1 MKQDSVKQKHVD
13 SYYAATR
20 NFTGDFPVLEG
31 AVDCDVCVIGAGYT
45 GLSSA
50 LFLAEAGYSVT
61 VLEAAKV
68 GFGASGRNGGQLV
81 NSYSRDVDV
90 IEERYG
96 DKTAE
101 ILGSMI
107 FEGADIIRQRI
118 QHYDIQCDYRPG
130 GIFAAMNKKQLKGL
144 AEQKKSWERYG
155 NKNLKMLDAAD
166 IKREIGS
173 DAYVGGLLDMQ
184 GGHIHPLNLALGEAS
199 AIIGLGGKIYEQ
211 SAAVEINYGEPITVR
226 TAKGLVRAKYLLIAG
241 NAYLPQGL
249 DNRVTSK
256 SMPCGSQIVVTE
268 PLSEKQARSLIKN
281 NYCVEDCNYLLDYY
295 RLTADNRLLYGGG
308 VVYGAREPDDIEQL
322 IRPKILKTFPQ
333 LKDVKI
339 DYRWTGNFL
348 LTMSRMPQFGRI
360 EKNAYYMQGY
370 SGHGVTCSH
379 LAGKLIS
386 EMIRGDAERFDA
398 FASLPHMPMIGGRT
412 FSAPL
417 TALGAVYYS
426 LRDRFGI

>member
-1 MKQDSVKQKHVD
+1 MKHTHVN

-20 NFTGDFPVLEG
+20 NLTTDFPALEES
-31 AVDCDVCVIGAGYT
+31 VECDVCVIGAGYT

-61 VLEAAKV
+61 VLEAAQV

-90 IEERYG
+90 IEARYG
-96 DKTAE
+96 EKTARV
-101 ILGSMI
+101 LGSMM

-118 QHYDIQCDYRPG
+118 GHYDIQCDYRPG
-130 GIFAAMNKKQLKGL
+130 GIFAALNKKQLKAL
-144 AEQKKSWERYG
+144 AEQKSSWEAYG
-155 NKNLKMLDAAD
+155 NQNLTMLDAAD
-166 IKREIGS
+166 IKREVGC
-173 DAYVGGLLDMQ
+173 ANYVGGLLDLQ

-199 AIIGLGGKIYEQ
+199 AFIGLGGKIFEQ
-211 SAAVEINYGEPITVR
+211 SAAVEITYGEPITVR
-226 TAKGLVRAKYLLIAG
+226 TARGVVRAKYLLIAG
-241 NAYLPQGL
+241 NAYLAQNL
-249 DNRVTSK
+249 DNRVTAK
-256 SMPCGSQIVVTE
+256 SMPCGSQIAVTE
-268 PLSEKQARSLIKN
+268 PLPENVARSLIAN

-322 IRPKILKTFPQ
+322 IKPKILKTFPQ

-412 FSAPL
+412 FQAPL
-417 TALGAVYYS
+417 TAMGAAYYA

>member
-1 MKQDSVKQKHVD
+1 MQPHVN

-20 NFTGDFPVLEG
+20 NHTDDFPVLEEL
-31 AVDCDVCVIGAGYT
+31 VECDVCVIGAGYT

-90 IEERYG
+90 IEQRYG
-96 DKTAE
+96 EKSAE
-101 ILGSMI
+101 ILGSMM
-107 FEGADIIRQRI
+107 FEGAEIIRQRI

-130 GIFAAMNKKQLKGL
+130 GIFAALNKKQLKGL
-144 AEQKKSWERYG
+144 VEQKSSWERYG
-155 NKNLKMLDAAD
+155 NRNLQLLDAKDMAGEVGCENY
-166 IKREIGS
+166 I
-173 DAYVGGLLDMQ
+173 GGLLDKQ
-184 GGHIHPLNLALGEAS
+184 GGHVHPLNLALGEAS
-199 AIIGLGGKIYEQ
+199 AIVGLGGKIFEQ
-211 SAAVEINYGEPITVR
+211 SAAEEITYGEPNVVR
-226 TAKGLVRAKYLLIAG
+226 TAKGVVRAKYLLIAG
-241 NAYLPQGL
+241 NAYLPQNL
-249 DNRVTSK
+249 DPRVTRK

-268 PLSEKQARSLIKN
+268 PLSEAVARSLITH

-333 LKDVKI
+333 LKNVKI

-386 EMIRGDAERFDA
+386 EVIRGDAERFDA
-398 FASLPHMPMIGGRT
+398 FASLPHMPMFGGRT
-412 FSAPL
+412 FQAPL
-417 TALGAVYYS
+417 TAMGAAYYA
-426 LRDRFGI
+426 LRDRLGI

>member
-1 MKQDSVKQKHVD
+1 MKHTHVN

-20 NFTGDFPVLEG
+20 NLTTDFPVLEES
-31 AVDCDVCVIGAGYT
+31 VECDVCVIGAGYT

-61 VLEAAKV
+61 VLEAAQV

-90 IEERYG
+90 IEARYG
-96 DKTAE
+96 EKTARV
-101 ILGSMI
+101 LGSMM

-118 QHYDIQCDYRPG
+118 GRYDIQCDYRPG
-130 GIFAAMNKKQLKGL
+130 GIFAALNKKQLKAL
-144 AEQKKSWERYG
+144 AEQKSSWEAYG
-155 NKNLKMLDAAD
+155 NQNLTMLDAAD
-166 IKREIGS
+166 IKREVGC
-173 DAYVGGLLDMQ
+173 ANYVGGLLDLQ
-184 GGHIHPLNLALGEAS
+184 GGHIHPLNLALGEAT
-199 AIIGLGGKIYEQ
+199 AFIGLGGKIFEQ
-211 SAAVEINYGEPITVR
+211 SAAVEITYGEPITVR
-226 TAKGLVRAKYLLIAG
+226 TARGVVRAKYLLIAG
-241 NAYLPQGL
+241 NAYLAQNL
-249 DNRVTSK
+249 DNRVTAK
-256 SMPCGSQIVVTE
+256 SMPCGSQIAVTE
-268 PLSEKQARSLIKN
+268 PLPENVARSLIAN

-322 IRPKILKTFPQ
+322 IKPKILKTFPQ

-412 FSAPL
+412 FQAPL
-417 TALGAVYYS
+417 TAMGAAYYA

>member
-1 MKQDSVKQKHVD
+1 MKQDTVKQKHVD

>member
-1 MKQDSVKQKHVD
+1 MQNYVN

-20 NFTGDFPVLEG
+20 NQTTDYPPLDEIVE
-31 AVDCDVCVIGAGYT
+31 CDVCVIGAGYT

-96 DKTAE
+96 EKSAE
-101 ILGSMI
+101 VLGSMI
-107 FEGADIIRQRI
+107 FEGAEIIRQRI

-130 GIFAAMNKKQLKGL
+130 GIFAALNNKQLKGL
-144 AEQKKSWERYG
+144 AEQKRNWERLG
-155 NKNLKMLDAAD
+155 NPNLKLLDKAQID
-166 IKREIGS
+166 REVGTRNYI
-173 DAYVGGLLDMQ
+173 GGLLDMQ

-199 AIIGLGGKIYEQ
+199 AIIGLGGKIFEQ
-211 SAAVEINYGEPITVR
+211 SAAVEITYGEPNVIR
-226 TAKGLVRAKYLLIAG
+226 TAKGVVRAKYLLIAG
-241 NAYLPQGL
+241 NAYLQQDL
-249 DNRVTSK
+249 DPRVTRK

-268 PLSEKQARSLIKN
+268 QLPEPLARSLITN
-281 NYCVEDCNYLLDYY
+281 NYCVEDCNYLLDYF
-295 RLTADNRLLYGGG
+295 RLTGDNRLLYGGG

-379 LAGKLIS
+379 LAGKLIA
-386 EMIRGDAERFDA
+386 EMIRGDAERFNA

-412 FSAPL
+412 FQVPL
-417 TALGAVYYS
+417 TALGAAYYA

>member
-1 MKQDSVKQKHVD
+1 MKHTHVN

-20 NFTGDFPVLEG
+20 NLTTDFPALEES
-31 AVDCDVCVIGAGYT
+31 VECDVCVIGAGYT

-61 VLEAAKV
+61 VLEAAQV

-90 IEERYG
+90 IEARYG
-96 DKTAE
+96 EKTARV
-101 ILGSMI
+101 LGSMM

-118 QHYDIQCDYRPG
+118 GRYDIQCDYRPG
-130 GIFAAMNKKQLKGL
+130 GIFAALNKKQLKAL
-144 AEQKKSWERYG
+144 AEQKSSWEAYG
-155 NKNLKMLDAAD
+155 NQNLTMLDAAD
-166 IKREIGS
+166 IKREVGC
-173 DAYVGGLLDMQ
+173 ANYVGGLLDLQ
-184 GGHIHPLNLALGEAS
+184 GGHIHPLNLALGEAT
-199 AIIGLGGKIYEQ
+199 AFIGLGGKIFEQ
-211 SAAVEINYGEPITVR
+211 SAAVEITYGEPITVR
-226 TAKGLVRAKYLLIAG
+226 TARGVVRAKYLLIAG
-241 NAYLPQGL
+241 NAYLAQNL
-249 DNRVTSK
+249 DNRVTAK
-256 SMPCGSQIVVTE
+256 SMPCGSQIAVTE
-268 PLSEKQARSLIKN
+268 PLPEDVARSLIAN

-322 IRPKILKTFPQ
+322 IKPKILKTFPQ

-412 FSAPL
+412 FQAPL
-417 TALGAVYYS
+417 TAMGAAYYA

>member
-1 MKQDSVKQKHVD
+1 MKQAHVN

-96 DKTAE
+96 DKTAQV
-101 ILGSMI
+101 LGSMI

-166 IKREIGS
+166 IKREVGS
-173 DAYVGGLLDMQ
+173 NAYVGGLLDMQ

-211 SAAVEINYGEPITVR
+211 SAAVEITYGEPITVR
-226 TAKGLVRAKYLLIAG
+226 TAKGVVKAKYLLIAG

-268 PLSEKQARSLIKN
+268 PLSEKVARSLITN

-295 RLTADNRLLYGGG
+295 RLTRDNRLLYGGG

>member
-1 MKQDSVKQKHVD
+1 MKPTTHVN

-20 NFTGDFPVLEG
+20 NFTGEFPVLEEL
-31 AVDCDVCVIGAGYT
+31 VECDVCVIGAGYT

-96 DKTAE
+96 DRTAE

-118 QHYDIQCDYRPG
+118 QHYDIQCDYKPG
-130 GIFAAMNKKQLKGL
+130 GIFAALNKKQLKGL
-144 AEQKKSWERYG
+144 AEQKSSWERYG

-166 IKREIGS
+166 IKREVGS
-173 DAYVGGLLDMQ
+173 DNYVGGLLDMQ

-211 SAAVEINYGEPITVR
+211 SAAVEITYGEPITVR
-226 TAKGLVRAKYLLIAG
+226 TAKGVVRAKYLLIAG

-268 PLSEKQARSLIKN
+268 PLSEQVARSLIKN

-322 IRPKILKTFPQ
+322 IKPKILKTFPQ

-398 FASLPHMPMIGGRT
+398 FASLPHMPMLGGRT
-412 FSAPL
+412 FQAPL
-417 TALGAVYYS
+417 TAMGAAYYA

>member
-1 MKQDSVKQKHVD
+1 MQTYVN

-20 NFTGDFPVLEG
+20 NQTTDYPQLEEL
-31 AVDCDVCVIGAGYT
+31 VECDVCVIGAGYT

-96 DKTAE
+96 EKSAE
-101 ILGSMI
+101 VLGSMI

-130 GIFAAMNKKQLKGL
+130 GIFAALNNKQLKGL
-144 AEQKKSWERYG
+144 AEQKRNWERLG
-155 NKNLKMLDAAD
+155 NNNLKMLDKAQID
-166 IKREIGS
+166 REVGTKNYI
-173 DAYVGGLLDMQ
+173 GGLLDMQ

-199 AIIGLGGKIYEQ
+199 AIIGLGGKIFEQ
-211 SAAVEINYGEPITVR
+211 SAAVEITYGEPNVVR
-226 TAKGLVRAKYLLIAG
+226 TAKGVVRAKYLLIAG
-241 NAYLPQGL
+241 NAYLQQDL
-249 DNRVTSK
+249 DPRVTRK

-268 PLSEKQARSLIKN
+268 PLPEQLARSLIAN
-281 NYCVEDCNYLLDYY
+281 NYCVEDCNYLLDYF
-295 RLTADNRLLYGGG
+295 RLTGDNRLLYGGG
-308 VVYGAREPDDIEQL
+308 VVYGAREPDDIDQL

-379 LAGKLIS
+379 LAGKLIA
-386 EMIRGDAERFDA
+386 EMIRGDAERFNA

-412 FSAPL
+412 FQAPL
-417 TALGAVYYS
+417 TAMGAAYYA

>member
-1 MKQDSVKQKHVD
+1 MKQQHVN

-20 NFTGDFPVLEG
+20 NEVIDFPVLEE
-31 AVDCDVCVIGAGYT
+31 ALDCDVCIIGAGYT

-50 LFLAEAGYSVT
+50 LFLSEAGYKVT

-68 GFGASGRNGGQLV
+68 GYGASGRNGGQLV

-107 FEGADIIRQRI
+107 FEGADIIRSRI
-118 QHYDIQCDYRPG
+118 KDYDIKCDYRPG
-130 GIFAAMNKKQLKGL
+130 GIFAAMNKKQLNGL
-144 AEQKKSWERYG
+144 AEQKRNWERYG
-155 NKNLKMLDAAD
+155 NRNLKMLDAAD
-166 IKREIGS
+166 IRREVGS

-184 GGHIHPLNLALGEAS
+184 GGHVHPLNLALGEAA
-199 AIIGLGGKIYEQ
+199 AIVRLGGKIYEQ
-211 SAAVEINYGEPITVR
+211 SAAVEITYGEPISVR

-249 DNRVTSK
+249 DNRVTAK

-268 PLSEKQARSLIKN
+268 PLTEQQARSLITS

-386 EMIRGDAERFDA
+386 EMIRGDAERFNA
-398 FASLPHMPMIGGRT
+398 FASLPHMPMLGGRT

-426 LRDRFGI
+426 LRDRFGV

>member
-1 MKQDSVKQKHVD
+1 MKTTTHVN

-20 NFTGDFPVLEG
+20 NFTSDFPLLEQ

-90 IEERYG
+90 IEDRYG

-101 ILGSMI
+101 VLGSMI

-118 QHYDIQCDYRPG
+118 QHYDIQCDYQPG
-130 GIFAAMNKKQLKGL
+130 GIFAALNKKQLRGL
-144 AEQKKSWERYG
+144 AGQKSNWERYG
-155 NKNLKMLDAAD
+155 NENLKMLDAAD
-166 IKREIGS
+166 IKREVGC
-173 DAYVGGLLDMQ
+173 DNYVGGLLDLQ
-184 GGHIHPLNLALGEAS
+184 GGHVHPLNLALGEAS

-211 SAAVEINYGEPITVR
+211 SAALEITYGEPITIR
-226 TAKGLVRAKYLLIAG
+226 TAKGVVRANYLLIAG

-268 PLSEKQARSLIKN
+268 PLSEHVARSLITN

-322 IRPKILKTFPQ
+322 IKPKILKTFPQ

-398 FASLPHMPMIGGRT
+398 FASLPHMPMLGGRT
-412 FSAPL
+412 FQAPL
-417 TALGAVYYS
+417 TALGAAYYA

>member
-1 MKQDSVKQKHVD
+1 MQTYVN

-20 NFTGDFPVLEG
+20 NQTTDYPQLEES
-31 AVDCDVCVIGAGYT
+31 VECDVCVIGAGYT

-50 LFLAEAGYSVT
+50 LFLVEAGYSVT

-96 DKTAE
+96 EKSAE
-101 ILGSMI
+101 VLGSMI

-130 GIFAAMNKKQLKGL
+130 GIFAALNNKQLKGL
-144 AEQKKSWERYG
+144 AEQKRNWERLG
-155 NKNLKMLDAAD
+155 NHNLKMLDKAQID
-166 IKREIGS
+166 REVGTKNYI
-173 DAYVGGLLDMQ
+173 GGLLDMQ

-199 AIIGLGGKIYEQ
+199 AIIGLGGKIFEQ
-211 SAAVEINYGEPITVR
+211 SAAVEITYGEPNVVR

-241 NAYLPQGL
+241 NAYLQQDL
-249 DNRVTSK
+249 DPRVTRK

-268 PLSEKQARSLIKN
+268 QLPEQVARSLIAN
-281 NYCVEDCNYLLDYY
+281 NYCVEDCNYLLDYF
-295 RLTADNRLLYGGG
+295 RLTGDNRLLYGGG
-308 VVYGAREPDDIEQL
+308 VVYGAREPDDIDQL
-322 IRPKILKTFPQ
+322 IRPKILKTFPL

-379 LAGKLIS
+379 LAGKLIA
-386 EMIRGDAERFDA
+386 EMIRGDAERFNA

-412 FSAPL
+412 FQAPL
-417 TALGAVYYS
+417 TAMGAAYYA

>member
-1 MKQDSVKQKHVD
+1 MKHTHVN

-20 NFTGDFPVLEG
+20 NLTTDFPALEES
-31 AVDCDVCVIGAGYT
+31 VECDVCVIGAGYT

-61 VLEAAKV
+61 VLEAAQV

-90 IEERYG
+90 IEARYG
-96 DKTAE
+96 EKTARV
-101 ILGSMI
+101 LGSMM

-118 QHYDIQCDYRPG
+118 GRYDIQCDYRPG
-130 GIFAAMNKKQLKGL
+130 GIFAALNKKQLKAL
-144 AEQKKSWERYG
+144 AEQKSSWEAYG
-155 NKNLKMLDAAD
+155 NQNLTMLDAAD
-166 IKREIGS
+166 IKREVGC
-173 DAYVGGLLDMQ
+173 ANYVGGLLDLQ

-199 AIIGLGGKIYEQ
+199 AFIGLGGKIFEQ
-211 SAAVEINYGEPITVR
+211 SAAVEITYGEPITVR
-226 TAKGLVRAKYLLIAG
+226 TARGVVRAKYLLIAG
-241 NAYLPQGL
+241 NAYLAQNL
-249 DNRVTSK
+249 DNRVTAK
-256 SMPCGSQIVVTE
+256 SMPCGSQIAVTE
-268 PLSEKQARSLIKN
+268 PLPENVARSLIAN

-322 IRPKILKTFPQ
+322 IKPKILKTFPQ

-412 FSAPL
+412 FQAPL
-417 TALGAVYYS
+417 TAMGAAYYA

>member
-1 MKQDSVKQKHVD
+1 MKHTHVN

-20 NFTGDFPVLEG
+20 NLTTDFPALEES
-31 AVDCDVCVIGAGYT
+31 VECDVCVIGAGYT

-61 VLEAAKV
+61 VLEAAQV

-90 IEERYG
+90 IEARYG
-96 DKTAE
+96 EKTARV
-101 ILGSMI
+101 LGSMM

-118 QHYDIQCDYRPG
+118 GHYDIQCDYRPG
-130 GIFAAMNKKQLKGL
+130 GIFAALNKKQLKAL
-144 AEQKKSWERYG
+144 AEQKSSWKAYG
-155 NKNLKMLDAAD
+155 NQNLTMLDAAD
-166 IKREIGS
+166 IKREVGC
-173 DAYVGGLLDMQ
+173 ANYVGGLLDLQ

-199 AIIGLGGKIYEQ
+199 AFIGLGGKIFEQ
-211 SAAVEINYGEPITVR
+211 SAAVEITYGEPITVR
-226 TAKGLVRAKYLLIAG
+226 TARGVVRAKYLLIAG
-241 NAYLPQGL
+241 NAYLAQNL
-249 DNRVTSK
+249 DNRVTAK
-256 SMPCGSQIVVTE
+256 SMPCGSQIAVTE
-268 PLSEKQARSLIKN
+268 PLPEDVARSLIAN

-322 IRPKILKTFPQ
+322 IKPKILKTFPQ

-412 FSAPL
+412 FQAPL
-417 TALGAVYYS
+417 TAMGAAYYA

>member
-1 MKQDSVKQKHVD
+1 MKQQHVN

-20 NFTGDFPVLEG
+20 NEVIDFPILEES
-31 AVDCDVCVIGAGYT
+31 VECDVCIIGAGYT

-50 LFLAEAGYSVT
+50 LFLTEAGYKVT

-68 GFGASGRNGGQLV
+68 GYGASGRNGGQLV

-90 IEERYG
+90 IEARYG

-107 FEGADIIRQRI
+107 FEGADIIRSRI
-118 QHYDIQCDYRPG
+118 KDYDIQCDYRPG
-130 GIFAAMNKKQLKGL
+130 GIFAALNKKQLNGL
-144 AEQKKSWERYG
+144 AEQKRSWERYG
-155 NKNLKMLDAAD
+155 NRNLKMLDAAD
-166 IKREIGS
+166 IRREVGS

-184 GGHIHPLNLALGEAS
+184 GGHIHPLNLALGEAA
-199 AIIGLGGKIYEQ
+199 AIVRLGGKIYEQ
-211 SAAVEINYGEPITVR
+211 SAAVEIKYGEPNIVR
-226 TAKGLVRAKYLLIAG
+226 TGKGQVRAKYLLIAG

-249 DNRVTSK
+249 DNRVTAK

-268 PLSEKQARSLIKN
+268 PLTEQQARSLITN

-398 FASLPHMPMIGGRT
+398 FASLPHMPMLGGRT

-426 LRDRFGI
+426 LRDRFGV

>member
-1 MKQDSVKQKHVD
+1 MKTTTHVN

-20 NFTGDFPVLEG
+20 NFTGDFPLLEQ

-90 IEERYG
+90 IEDRYG

-101 ILGSMI
+101 VLGSMI

-118 QHYDIQCDYRPG
+118 QHYDIQCDYQPG
-130 GIFAAMNKKQLKGL
+130 GIFAALNKKQLRGL
-144 AEQKKSWERYG
+144 AEQKSNWERYG
-155 NKNLKMLDAAD
+155 NENLKMLDAAD
-166 IKREIGS
+166 IKREVGC
-173 DAYVGGLLDMQ
+173 DNYVGGLLDLQ
-184 GGHIHPLNLALGEAS
+184 GGHVHPLNLALGEAS

-211 SAAVEINYGEPITVR
+211 SAALEITYGEPITIR
-226 TAKGLVRAKYLLIAG
+226 TAKGVVRANYLLIAG

-268 PLSEKQARSLIKN
+268 PLSEHVARSLITN

-322 IRPKILKTFPQ
+322 IKPKILKTFPQ

-398 FASLPHMPMIGGRT
+398 FASLPHMPMLGGRT
-412 FSAPL
+412 FQAPL
-417 TALGAVYYS
+417 TALGAAYYA

>member
-1 MKQDSVKQKHVD
+1 MQTYVN

-20 NFTGDFPVLEG
+20 NQTTDYPQLEEL
-31 AVDCDVCVIGAGYT
+31 VECDVCVIGAGYT

-96 DKTAE
+96 EKSAE
-101 ILGSMI
+101 VLGSMI

-130 GIFAAMNKKQLKGL
+130 GIFAALNNKQLKGL
-144 AEQKKSWERYG
+144 AEQKRNWERLG
-155 NKNLKMLDAAD
+155 NNNLQMLDKAQ
-166 IKREIGS
+166 INREVGTKNYI
-173 DAYVGGLLDMQ
+173 GGLLDLQ
-184 GGHIHPLNLALGEAS
+184 GGHTHPLNLALGEAS
-199 AIIGLGGKIYEQ
+199 AIIGLGGKIFEQ
-211 SAAVEINYGEPITVR
+211 SAAVEITYGEPNVVR
-226 TAKGLVRAKYLLIAG
+226 TAKGVVRAKYLLIAG
-241 NAYLPQGL
+241 NAYLQQDL
-249 DNRVTSK
+249 DPRVTRK

-268 PLSEKQARSLIKN
+268 QLPESLARSLITN
-281 NYCVEDCNYLLDYY
+281 NYCVEDCNYLLDYF
-295 RLTADNRLLYGGG
+295 RLTGDNRLLYGGG

-333 LKDVKI
+333 LKDVKV

-379 LAGKLIS
+379 LAGKLIA

-412 FSAPL
+412 FQAPL
-417 TALGAVYYS
+417 TAMGAAYYA

>member
-1 MKQDSVKQKHVD
+1 MQPYVN

-20 NFTGDFPVLEG
+20 NPTGDFPVLEEL
-31 AVDCDVCVIGAGYT
+31 VECDVCVIGAGYT

-90 IEERYG
+90 IEQRYG
-96 DKTAE
+96 EKSAE
-101 ILGSMI
+101 ILGSMM
-107 FEGADIIRQRI
+107 FEGAEIIRQRI
-118 QHYDIQCDYRPG
+118 QHYDIQCDYRQG
-130 GIFAAMNKKQLKGL
+130 GIFAALNKKQFKGL
-144 AEQKKSWERYG
+144 AEQKSSWERYG
-155 NKNLKMLDAAD
+155 NRNLQLLDAKDMA
-166 IKREIGS
+166 REVGCEN
-173 DAYVGGLLDMQ
+173 YVGGLLDKQ
-184 GGHIHPLNLALGEAS
+184 GGHVHPLNLALGEAS

-211 SAAVEINYGEPITVR
+211 SAAEEITYGEPNVVR
-226 TAKGLVRAKYLLIAG
+226 TAKGMVRAKYLLIAG
-241 NAYLPQGL
+241 NAYLPQNL
-249 DNRVTSK
+249 DPRVTRK

-268 PLSEKQARSLIKN
+268 PLSEKVARSLITH

-308 VVYGAREPDDIEQL
+308 VVYGAREPHDIEQL

-333 LKDVKI
+333 LKNVKI

-386 EMIRGDAERFDA
+386 EVIRGDAERFDA
-398 FASLPHMPMIGGRT
+398 FASLPHMPMFGGRT
-412 FSAPL
+412 FQAPL
-417 TALGAVYYS
+417 TAMGAAYYA
-426 LRDRFGI
+426 LRDRLGI

>member
-1 MKQDSVKQKHVD
+1 MKQQHVN

-20 NFTGDFPVLEG
+20 NEVIDFPVLEE
-31 AVDCDVCVIGAGYT
+31 AVDCDVCIIGAGYT

-50 LFLAEAGYSVT
+50 LFLTEAGYKVT

-68 GFGASGRNGGQLV
+68 GYGASGRNGGQLV

-90 IEERYG
+90 IEARYG

-107 FEGADIIRQRI
+107 FEGADIIRSRI
-118 QHYDIQCDYRPG
+118 KEYDIKCDYRPG
-130 GIFAAMNKKQLKGL
+130 GIFAAMNKKQLNGL
-144 AEQKKSWERYG
+144 AEQKRSWERYG
-155 NKNLKMLDAAD
+155 NRNLKMLDAAD
-166 IKREIGS
+166 IRREVGS

-184 GGHIHPLNLALGEAS
+184 GGHIHPLNLALGEAA
-199 AIIGLGGKIYEQ
+199 AIVRLGGKIYEQ
-211 SAAVEINYGEPITVR
+211 SAAVEITYGEPITVR

-249 DNRVTSK
+249 DNRVTAK

-268 PLSEKQARSLIKN
+268 PLTEKQARSLINN

-398 FASLPHMPMIGGRT
+398 FASLPHMPMLGGRT

>member
-1 MKQDSVKQKHVD
+1 
-13 SYYAATR
+13 
-20 NFTGDFPVLEG
+20 
-31 AVDCDVCVIGAGYT
+31 VIGAGYT

-90 IEERYG
+90 IEQRYG

-118 QHYDIQCDYRPG
+118 KQYDIQCDYRPG
-130 GIFAAMNKKQLKGL
+130 GIFAALNKKQLKGL
-144 AEQKKSWERYG
+144 AEQKSGWERYG
-155 NKNLKMLDAAD
+155 NQNLKMLDAAD
-166 IKREIGS
+166 IAREVGS
-173 DAYVGGLLDMQ
+173 DNYVGGLL
-184 GGHIHPLNLALGEAS
+184 ALGEAA
-199 AIIGLGGKIYEQ
+199 AIMGLGGKIFEQ
-211 SAAVEINYGEPITVR
+211 SAAVEITYGEPITVR
-226 TAKGLVRAKYLLIAG
+226 TAKGVVRAKYLLIAG
-241 NAYLPQGL
+241 NAYLNQDL
-249 DNRVTSK
+249 DPRVTRK

-268 PLSEKQARSLIKN
+268 PLPSSVAKRLIAN
-281 NYCVEDCNYLLDYY
+281 NYCVEDCNYLLDYF

-308 VVYGAREPDDIEQL
+308 VVYGAREPDDIEEL
-322 IRPKILKTFPQ
+322 ILPKILKTFPQ
-333 LKDVKI
+333 LKGVKI

-412 FSAPL
+412 FQAPL
-417 TALGAVYYS
+417 TAMGAAYYAM
-426 LRDRFGI
+426 RDRFGI

>member
-1 MKQDSVKQKHVD
+1 MKQQHVN

-20 NFTGDFPVLEG
+20 NEVIDFPTLEES
-31 AVDCDVCVIGAGYT
+31 VECDVCIIGAGYT

-50 LFLAEAGYSVT
+50 LFLTEAGYKVT

-68 GFGASGRNGGQLV
+68 GYGASGRNGGQLV

-90 IEERYG
+90 IEARYG

-107 FEGADIIRQRI
+107 FEGADIIRSRI
-118 QHYDIQCDYRPG
+118 KDYDIQCDYRPG
-130 GIFAAMNKKQLKGL
+130 GIFAALNKKQLNGL
-144 AEQKKSWERYG
+144 AEQKRSWERYG
-155 NKNLKMLDAAD
+155 NQHLKMLDAAD
-166 IKREIGS
+166 IRREVGS

-184 GGHIHPLNLALGEAS
+184 GGHIHPLNLALGEAA
-199 AIIGLGGKIYEQ
+199 AIVRLGGKIYEQ
-211 SAAVEINYGEPITVR
+211 SAAVEIKYGEPNIVR
-226 TAKGLVRAKYLLIAG
+226 TAKGQVRAKYLLIAG

-249 DNRVTSK
+249 DNRVTAK

-268 PLSEKQARSLIKN
+268 PLTEQQARSLITH

-398 FASLPHMPMIGGRT
+398 FASLPHMPMLGGRT

-426 LRDRFGI
+426 LRDRFGV

>member
-1 MKQDSVKQKHVD
+1 MKQDSFNQQHVN

-50 LFLAEAGYSVT
+50 LFLAEAGYNVT

-101 ILGSMI
+101 VLGSMI

-155 NKNLKMLDAAD
+155 NKNLTMLGEAD
-166 IKREIGS
+166 IKREVGS

-211 SAAVEINYGEPITVR
+211 SAAVEITYGEPITVR
-226 TAKGLVRAKYLLIAG
+226 TAKGVVKAKYLLIAG

-268 PLSEKQARSLIKN
+268 PLSEQQARSLIKN

-295 RLTADNRLLYGGG
+295 RLTKDNRLLYGGG

-322 IRPKILKTFPQ
+322 IKPKILKTFPQ

-398 FASLPHMPMIGGRT
+398 FASLPHMPMIGGRK

-417 TALGAVYYS
+417 TAMGAVYYS

>member
-1 MKQDSVKQKHVD
+1 MQTHVN

-20 NFTGDFPVLEG
+20 NHTGDFPVLEES
-31 AVDCDVCVIGAGYT
+31 VECDVCVIGAGYT

-68 GFGASGRNGGQLV
+68 GYGASGRNGGQLV

-90 IEERYG
+90 IEQRYG
-96 DKTAE
+96 EKSAE
-101 ILGSMI
+101 ILGSMM

-130 GIFAAMNKKQLKGL
+130 GIFAALNKKQFKGL
-144 AEQKKSWERYG
+144 AEQKRSWERYG
-155 NKNLKMLDAAD
+155 NRNLQLLDAKD
-166 IKREIGS
+166 IAGEVGCENYI
-173 DAYVGGLLDMQ
+173 GGLLDKQ
-184 GGHIHPLNLALGEAS
+184 GGHVHPLNLALGEAS
-199 AIIGLGGKIYEQ
+199 AIIGLGGRIFEQ
-211 SAAVEINYGEPITVR
+211 SAAENITYGEPNVVR
-226 TAKGLVRAKYLLIAG
+226 TAKGVVRAKYLLIAG
-241 NAYLPQGL
+241 NAYLPQNL
-249 DNRVTSK
+249 DPRVTRK

-268 PLSEKQARSLIKN
+268 PLSAEVARSLITH

-308 VVYGAREPDDIEQL
+308 VVYGAREPADIEQL

-333 LKDVKI
+333 LKNVKI

-386 EMIRGDAERFDA
+386 EVIRGDAERFDA
-398 FASLPHMPMIGGRT
+398 FASLPHMPMFGGRT
-412 FSAPL
+412 FQAPL
-417 TALGAVYYS
+417 TAMGAAYYA

>member
-1 MKQDSVKQKHVD
+1 MKQQHVN

-20 NFTGDFPVLEG
+20 NEVIDFPILEE
-31 AVDCDVCVIGAGYT
+31 ALDCDVCIIGAGYT

-50 LFLAEAGYSVT
+50 LFLSEAGYKVT

-68 GFGASGRNGGQLV
+68 GYGASGRNGGQLV

-107 FEGADIIRQRI
+107 FEGADIIRSRI
-118 QHYDIQCDYRPG
+118 QDYDIKCDYRPG
-130 GIFAAMNKKQLKGL
+130 GIFAAMNKKQLNGL
-144 AEQKKSWERYG
+144 AEQKRNWERYG
-155 NKNLKMLDAAD
+155 NRNLQMLDAAD
-166 IKREIGS
+166 IRREVGS

-184 GGHIHPLNLALGEAS
+184 GGHVHPLNLALGEAA
-199 AIIGLGGKIYEQ
+199 AIVGLGGKIYEQ
-211 SAAVEINYGEPITVR
+211 SAAVEITYDEPITVR
-226 TAKGLVRAKYLLIAG
+226 TGKGLVRAKYLLIAG

-249 DNRVTSK
+249 DNRVTAK

-268 PLSEKQARSLIKN
+268 PLTDQQAHSLITN

-386 EMIRGDAERFDA
+386 EMIRGDAERFNA
-398 FASLPHMPMIGGRT
+398 FASLPHMPMLGGRT

-426 LRDRFGI
+426 LRDRFGV